1 MSKEQMIDKLY
12 NEIANQNT
20 NFITIIS
27 IMVAII
33 AIVLAVFGLFQWK
46 FSDKQLQVVRE
57 KTKEEI
63 IKKYDLDR
71 VESRFDELKRSLDR
85 VNDSFATS
93 LVNSLDRKVQTLINI
108 NNSVDADVSFV
119 ESVNFDINGILFD
132 LKSADVPLEKKIKIL
147 SSRQESYQ
155 QVLEHGVFTQQASKE
170 LNQVIKNI
178 KSIIGQIKNP
188 QFDDVLT
195 KNN

>member
-1 MSKEQMIDKLY
+1 MIDKLY
-12 NEIANQNT
+12 NEITNQNT
-20 NFITIIS
+20 NYITIIS

-46 FSDKQLQVVRE
+46 FSDKQLQAVRE

-63 IKKYDLDR
+63 IKKYNLDNI
-71 VESRFDELKRSLDR
+71 ELRFNELKKSLDQ

-93 LVNSLDRKVQTLINI
+93 LVNSLDRKVQTLINV
-108 NNSVDADVSFV
+108 NNSTNIDVSFA

-147 SSRQESYQ
+147 NSRQESYQ
-155 QVLEHGVFTQQASKE
+155 QVLEHGVFTPQASKE

-188 QFDDVLT
+188 QFDNILT